1 MQATGTTTSIINLQV
16 QSEAN
21 QPRYLVKKQTL
32 WIDSLWSA
40 LVGFTVVDGNNPA
53 PSLDHPIVG
62 RSFAS
67 MSSGDLTSQI
77 ISIAS
82 PLPLSVMAV
91 GLVTIAS
98 KMLQSQVETFKTLT
112 MRTWDGKVAQNHSSY
127 NIQLIRYHKS
137 RNVYIPIHNG
147 SWLVFRV
154 ASPHDYNNIL
164 LLELG
169 AVHTL

>member
-1 MQATGTTTSIINLQV
+1 M
-16 QSEAN
+16 
-21 QPRYLVKKQTL
+21 
-32 WIDSLWSA
+32 
-40 LVGFTVVDGNNPA
+40 VDGNNPA

-62 RSFAS
+62 RSLAS

-112 MRTWDGKVAQNHSSY
+112 MRT
-127 NIQLIRYHKS
+127 
-137 RNVYIPIHNG
+137 
-147 SWLVFRV
+147 
-154 ASPHDYNNIL
+154 
-164 LLELG
+164 
-169 AVHTL
+169 